1 MDLSDNDTEKI
12 YKGSSEIY
20 EILLQR
26 FKEYQKENA
35 DDSSPDVVNYLTKLS
50 CSLAY
55 PGQVHSGL
63 AKAYHQEKR
72 LNELEKRIENISPE
86 KLEKFRKRLK
96 A

>member
-1 MDLSDNDTEKI
+1 MDLSDNDAEKI

-35 DDSSPDVVNYLTKLS
+35 DDSSPEIVNYLTKLS
-50 CSLAY
+50 GSLVY
-55 PGQVHSGL
+55 LGQVHRGL

-86 KLEKFRKRLK
+86 DLDKFRNPD
-96 A
+96 

>member
-35 DDSSPDVVNYLTKLS
+35 DDSSPEVVNYLTKLS
-50 CSLAY
+50 GSLAY
-55 PGQVHSGL
+55 LGQVHSGL

-72 LNELEKRIENISPE
+72 LNELEKRIENMSPE
-86 KLEKFRKRLK
+86 DFDKFRNSD
-96 A
+96 